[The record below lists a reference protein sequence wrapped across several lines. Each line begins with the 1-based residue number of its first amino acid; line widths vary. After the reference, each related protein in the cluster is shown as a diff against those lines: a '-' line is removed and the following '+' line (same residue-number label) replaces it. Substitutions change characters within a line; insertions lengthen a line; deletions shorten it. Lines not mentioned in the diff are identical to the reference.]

1 MADTNAIRRLV
12 ALSGK
17 VEAIVDENDRRL
29 LDGADPATAT
39 QEQNHLHCC
48 YKELVRWVPSI
59 QRLLGSQADEFE
71 LRDAYKELNDGADG
85 ARGDDTASLKIAPPP
100 KPLFKPKTKAG
111 HGFYHEVTGELLCPT
126 EYNWNDK
133 VTKRRIRNLH
143 TSCLVTAYNW
153 PGFLYKDGV
162 YDPND
167 RQKGLFKG
175 KLLMQAFK
183 HIFTSPSSTSP
194 HEMILEDNGDSGDG
208 DEGAMLL
215 DDGDSEPPS
224 KRFKP
229 TDGGRT
235 RSHVAALLGMRSV
248 QPRAIAYIAVQLRF
262 ALSNCRTWRTHD
274 GNFDHQQF
282 YDNIVNWFERPRDS
296 NAKVRVDEVL
306 LWWNRN
312 VFGPENAMVYCPQ
325 PVEGTSAAATLME
338 QCGPDVLPTGT
349 TTARQE
355 SG

>member
-1 MADTNAIRRLV
+1 
-12 ALSGK
+12 
-17 VEAIVDENDRRL
+17 
-29 LDGADPATAT
+29 
-39 QEQNHLHCC
+39 
-48 YKELVRWVPSI
+48 
-59 QRLLGSQADEFE
+59 
-71 LRDAYKELNDGADG
+71 
-85 ARGDDTASLKIAPPP
+85 
-100 KPLFKPKTKAG
+100 
-111 HGFYHEVTGELLCPT
+111 
-126 EYNWNDK
+126 
-133 VTKRRIRNLH
+133 
-143 TSCLVTAYNW
+143 
-153 PGFLYKDGV
+153 V

-167 RQKGLFKG
+167 HQKGLFKG
-175 KLLMQAFK
+175 ELLMQAFK

-215 DDGDSEPPS
+215 DDGDSEPPF